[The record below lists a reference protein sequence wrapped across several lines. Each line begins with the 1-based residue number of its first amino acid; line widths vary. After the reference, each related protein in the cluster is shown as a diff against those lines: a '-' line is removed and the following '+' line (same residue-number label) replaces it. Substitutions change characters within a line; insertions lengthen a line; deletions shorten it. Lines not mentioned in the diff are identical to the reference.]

1 MARYIKDYYWWFP
14 LHIILQ
20 ATGVLLS
27 IVGFG
32 LAVAM
37 TEGSHFSTLHS
48 WFGLVTL
55 CLSVVAPALGV
66 AADMTYEPT
75 RDSPPW
81 WPDIFHCKD
90 LALWCRTIRICVS
103 VIVVLLLL
111 LISFFSRVEW
121 SFHCDS
127 CLRYY
132 HFGYET
138 IWSTCD
144 ISASL
149 WWISCL
155 LHGDLCF
162 YSSVSLEKCTSRNWR
177 TWFLAQGS
185 SS

>member
-1 MARYIKDYYWWFP
+1 MTCDAVIIFLSIWQPVHFIVVFVLGIFVARYIKDYYWWFP

-90 LALWCRTIRICVS
+90 PALWCRTIGIC
-103 VIVVLLLL
+103 VLLLL
-111 LISFFSRVEW
+111 LLFCSY
-121 SFHCDS
+121 C
-127 CLRYY
+127 
-132 HFGYET
+132 
-138 IWSTCD
+138 
-144 ISASL
+144 
-149 WWISCL
+149 
-155 LHGDLCF
+155 
-162 YSSVSLEKCTSRNWR
+162 
-177 TWFLAQGS
+177 
-185 SS
+185 